1 MPHLPTFFTW
11 YYASFDNNSHWATQL
26 FLGVEC
32 SLISSFSLPGAFLN
46 SCQISLESIRPI
58 VEGDA
63 EVEGML
69 RKNAQLRPGLCL
81 TSLHTILVFEESWRR
96 EAGVKSSLGSQ
107 TGLRRGK
114 AIVGVPRAKFRLF
127 QDLLLSQPGGRRG
140 SQTGFPRKA

>member
-1 MPHLPTFFTW
+1 MLETAREKYSSIVFLAPLGFLPGSRPAQSKGHFSLAHLPTFFTW

-69 RKNAQLRPGLCL
+69 RKNAQLRPGLSYQPPHHP
-81 TSLHTILVFEESWRR
+81 SL
-96 EAGVKSSLGSQ
+96 
-107 TGLRRGK
+107 
-114 AIVGVPRAKFRLF
+114 
-127 QDLLLSQPGGRRG
+127 
-140 SQTGFPRKA
+140 